1 MSPHPL
7 SSLRAALLVI
17 DVQESFR
24 HMPYWSTID
33 LPAFQDAL
41 QRLVA
46 GCRQRGVPVLNI
58 FHVEAEGP
66 FSIESGLLRPL
77 DGCTWNA
84 DATFHKHTHNAFTDS
99 GLDLFL
105 RRLGIGRVVI
115 AGIRCEQCCETTARV
130 AADIGYAVD
139 FVSEATLTFAMRHP
153 LNGRCYSS
161 AAIRE
166 HTELVLAD
174 RFARIVGVDSCLAAL
189 GESDA

>member
-1 MSPHPL
+1 MSALPL
-7 SSLRAALLVI
+7 SSTNAALLVI

-24 HMPYWSTID
+24 QMPYWSAAD
-33 LPAFQDAL
+33 LPTFQDAL
-41 QRLVA
+41 QRLIS

-58 FHVEAEGP
+58 FHVAPEGP
-66 FSIESGLLRPL
+66 FSVESGLLRPL
-77 DGCTWNA
+77 DGFSWVA
-84 DATFHKHTHNAFTDS
+84 DATVHKHTHNAFTDS

-105 RRLGIGRVVI
+105 RRRGIGRVVI

-153 LNGRCYSS
+153 SNGRCYSP

-174 RFARIVGVDSCLAAL
+174 RFARIVDVDGCLASL

>member
-1 MSPHPL
+1 MSARPL
-7 SSLRAALLVI
+7 PSTKVALLVI

-24 HMPYWSTID
+24 QMPYWSTAD
-33 LPAFQDAL
+33 LPTFQDAL
-41 QRLVA
+41 QHLIS

-58 FHVEAEGP
+58 FHVEPEGP

-77 DGCTWNA
+77 DGCTWVA
-84 DATFHKHTHNAFTDS
+84 DATFHKHAHNAFTDS

-105 RRLGIGRVVI
+105 RRQGIGRVVI

-139 FVSEATLTFAMRHP
+139 FVSEAMLTFAMRHP
-153 LNGRCYSS
+153 RNGRWYSPT
-161 AAIRE
+161 AIRE
-166 HTELVLAD
+166 HSELVLAD
-174 RFARIVGVDSCLAAL
+174 RFARIVDVDGCLAAL